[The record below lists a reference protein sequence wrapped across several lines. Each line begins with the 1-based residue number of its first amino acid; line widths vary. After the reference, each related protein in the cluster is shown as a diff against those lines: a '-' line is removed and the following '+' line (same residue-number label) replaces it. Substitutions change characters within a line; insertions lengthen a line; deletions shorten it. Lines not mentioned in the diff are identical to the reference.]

1 MMKKITFSLSLVL
14 ATPAALASHWEYTL
28 GGEVYRETYREYVN
42 GHERFMQQR
51 AHMHGLSG
59 ALAYHINSQSA
70 VMLEGRYVKGKSH
83 YIGSEGPSADKP
95 EGTPYGSVTIHG
107 TPRNSYDVRALYQHR
122 LNGFGRDWRVQ
133 AGLGYRILNDL
144 NSRKDAEDYD
154 RKNRLIYAHIGVST
168 DFALPQGFTLT
179 PKVGYNQLIRARQ
192 YSYIPQTA
200 INKQR
205 NGKGLE
211 FELGLSKALG
221 KGTVT
226 FAPFYRGWKVFDSN
240 RIERNID
247 GEIGEIVEPKN
258 FTHEVGVKL
267 SYTF

>member
-1 MMKKITFSLSLVL
+1 MKKITFGLLLVL

-42 GHERFMQQR
+42 GSERFMQQR

-59 ALAYHINSQSA
+59 AATYHFNPQSA
-70 VMLEGRYVKGKSH
+70 VILEGRYVKGKSH
-83 YIGSEGPSADKP
+83 YVGSEGPSEEKP

-107 TPRNSYDVRALYQHR
+107 TPRNSYDLRALYQHH
-122 LNGFGRDWRVQ
+122 FYAMQRDWRVQ
-133 AGLGYRILNDL
+133 VGGGYRILNDL

-168 DFALPQGFTLT
+168 DFALPNGFTLS
-179 PKVGYNQLIRARQ
+179 PKIGYNQLIRARQ
-192 YSYIPQTA
+192 YSYIEQTA

-211 FELGLSKALG
+211 FELGLSKVVG
-221 KGTVT
+221 KGKVT
-226 FAPFYRGWKVFDSN
+226 FSPFYRGWKVFDSN
-240 RIERNID
+240 RIVQNTD

-258 FTHEVGVKL
+258 ITHEVGVKL